1 MQFSLLNL
9 KMNDTCDSMTTP
21 TSHNYCCY
29 TILWKL
35 KHQKCNITVGY
46 YQRKLH
52 QMLHQSE
59 PGSLCAVN
67 LLILGVIQQ
76 WLYETKI
83 RDIND
88 LRKRV
93 VQTWFWL
100 RPGDHRRCDWPVA
113 WPSEIICACCWWTL
127 WTHTLTWMF
136 TYMIQQTIS
145 TARAMLA
152 LQALY

>member
-9 KMNDTCDSMTTP
+9 KMNGTCDSMTTP
-21 TSHNYCCY
+21 TSPNYCCY

-35 KHQKCNITVGY
+35 NHQKCNITVGY

-67 LLILGVIQQ
+67 LLIWVVIQQ
-76 WLYETKI
+76 CMYETKI

-93 VQTWFWL
+93 MQTWFWL
-100 RPGDHRRCDWPVA
+100 WAGHHRRCDWPVA
-113 WPSEIICACCWWTL
+113 WPSEIIMRVLVMDVLNTCSDVSV
-127 WTHTLTWMF
+127 H
-136 TYMIQQTIS
+136 
-145 TARAMLA
+145 
-152 LQALY
+152 LYDSADHFMKLSM